1 MDDLRETQW
10 TPTSKKLP
18 DKDGDYLV
26 TFKLLF
32 TRPVEV
38 CTFSNGYWDKGAYE
52 EVLAWQPLPE
62 PWKGEQP

>member
-1 MDDLRETQW
+1 MGDLRK
-10 TPTSKKLP
+10 TPWISASQKLP

-38 CTFSNGYWDKGAYE
+38 CTFSNGHWDKGAYE
-52 EVLAWQPLPE
+52 DVLAWMPLPE
-62 PWKGEQP
+62 AY

>member
-1 MDDLRETQW
+1 MDNLKW
-10 TPTSKKLP
+10 IPASKKLP

-38 CTFSNGYWDKGAYE
+38 CTFSNGYWDKDGYE
-52 EVLAWQPLPE
+52 DVLAWMPLPE
-62 PWKGEQP
+62 PWREEMDE